1 VIGGISGVQQAPVG
15 TQPNSHPHP
24 GVASLAASGTGLEWA
39 FLVLLVTLVGAGWF
53 MAKARST
60 YARDVATAAA
70 ATDVMPQ
77 PAPST

>member
-1 VIGGISGVQQAPVG
+1 MRYHRYANAKGEWRAQ
-15 TQPNSHPHP
+15 
-24 GVASLAASGTGLEWA
+24 LDTGLEWA

-70 ATDVMPQ
+70 AADVTPQ
-77 PAPST
+77 PAPSS